1 MILKEAVVRD
11 RNTEQGEEGG
21 LESPHILAPLC
32 SPQLS
37 HWLLGVNVKKGA
49 SATDIVNQFSN

>member
-1 MILKEAVVRD
+1 MIPKEAAVRD
-11 RNTEQGEEGG
+11 RSTEQGEEGG

-37 HWLLGVNVKKGA
+37 HWRLGVNFKKGA
-49 SATDIVNQFSN
+49 SASL